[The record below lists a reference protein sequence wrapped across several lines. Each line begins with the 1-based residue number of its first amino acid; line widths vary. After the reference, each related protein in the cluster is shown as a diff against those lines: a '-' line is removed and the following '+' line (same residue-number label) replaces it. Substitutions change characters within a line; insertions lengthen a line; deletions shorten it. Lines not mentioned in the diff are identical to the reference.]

1 MTASEILE
9 YIIELLYLML
19 PGIFAN
25 MAPVFAAKWNILN
38 VLAKPIDANR
48 KWLDGKPIL
57 GKHKTYRGFIIG
69 IFIAIVIAYIQFR
82 LYDLFVFKSLSII
95 PYGQYNPFLL
105 GFLIGFGVL
114 LGDSV
119 KSFFKRR
126 INIKP
131 GHPFFPFDQIDSVVG
146 ALLFV
151 SIIYIPS
158 FKLVV
163 SLLALS
169 LVTHLLVRTIGYYTG
184 FNKER
189 W

>member
-9 YIIELLYLML
+9 YVLELFYLML
-19 PGIFAN
+19 PGILAN
-25 MAPVFAAKWNILN
+25 MMPVLAARWKILN
-38 VLAKPIDANR
+38 FLAKPIDSNK
-48 KWLDGKPIL
+48 KWLDNKPIL
-57 GKHKTYRGFIIG
+57 GKHKTYRGFILG
-69 IFIAIVIAYIQFR
+69 IAVAMLVAFIQFK
-82 LYDLFVFKSLSII
+82 LYNLFVFKSLSII
-95 PYGQYNPFLL
+95 PYDRYNPFLL

-126 INIKP
+126 LNIKP
-131 GHPFFPFDQIDSVVG
+131 GKPFFPFDQIDSVIG
-146 ALLFV
+146 GLLFV
-151 SIIYIPS
+151 SIIYIPT

-169 LVTHLLVRTIGYYTG
+169 LVTHLAVRTIGYYTG
-184 FNKER
+184 ISKER